1 VPSVR
6 SLAMR
11 EPRKSWAKSSPA
23 SASGSEMGDQEMH
36 GGVNLELRNLR
47 KTNELIVAETRKAL
61 LPETLICLSF
71 LIS

>member
-1 VPSVR
+1 
-6 SLAMR
+6 
-11 EPRKSWAKSSPA
+11 
-23 SASGSEMGDQEMH
+23 MGDQEMH